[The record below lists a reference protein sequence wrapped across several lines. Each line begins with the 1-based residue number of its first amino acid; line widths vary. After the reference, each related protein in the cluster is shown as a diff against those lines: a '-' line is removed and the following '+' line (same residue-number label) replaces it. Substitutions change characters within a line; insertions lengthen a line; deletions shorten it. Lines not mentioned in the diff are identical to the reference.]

1 MRQIIDG
8 TYRQLNKLP
17 TWKKLP
23 YDDWPE
29 TGTGRRSRPTT
40 WSRGISGKQNRARWP
55 SFCGRS
61 SKPFVAVYGDSQ
73 LRPVVEGCVSPGPKG
88 RLAFGYNCTP
98 GGSLRHIRQE
108 MKDNPPP
115 REPAMVVLVAGTNN
129 LSAVTTSLEVDMEEF
144 HHVLLSAKEQFPMSK
159 LAAVG
164 ILPRL
169 DRETSMYNSYFKTIC
184 DREGVNF
191 LDYTEDFPTNQRK
204 LWSRH
209 DSLHLSEDAG
219 IPRLLQLLE
228 DSCVQLLEAGKQLT
242 PEQWAALEW
251 DKGGRA
257 YVPQLSTRHAG
268 LYKAQIWTK
277 EEGGTANP
285 ATGNCK
291 RHKKRV
297 SKKCKAKRKLY
308 QPSWDAFNFKDW
320 REPQTPANP
329 PSQSPVCDPPSQ
341 SPVCDPPSQ
350 SPVCD
355 PPSQSPVCDPPSQSP
370 VCDPPS
376 QSPVCDPPS
385 QSPVCDPPSQSPVCD
400 PPSQSPVCDPPSQSP
415 VCDPPSQSPVCDP
428 PSQSPVCDPPSQSP
442 VCDPPSQ
449 SPVCD
454 PPSQSPVCDPPS
466 QSPVCD
472 PPSQS
477 PVCDPPSQSPVCDPP
492 SQSPVCDPLSQSPV
506 CDPPSQSPVCDPPS
520 LSPSSNIL
528 NPPSHSPACNNIPPQ
543 TPLSDNPTV
552 GSYMHSMVSRRMCI
566 PVYCHVVVQHTYV
579 CVHCKNERKIE

>member
-1 MRQIIDG
+1 
-8 TYRQLNKLP
+8 
-17 TWKKLP
+17 
-23 YDDWPE
+23 
-29 TGTGRRSRPTT
+29 
-40 WSRGISGKQNRARWP
+40 
-55 SFCGRS
+55 
-61 SKPFVAVYGDSQ
+61 
-73 LRPVVEGCVSPGPKG
+73 
-88 RLAFGYNCTP
+88 
-98 GGSLRHIRQE
+98 
-108 MKDNPPP
+108 
-115 REPAMVVLVAGTNN
+115 
-129 LSAVTTSLEVDMEEF
+129 
-144 HHVLLSAKEQFPMSK
+144 
-159 LAAVG
+159 
-164 ILPRL
+164 
-169 DRETSMYNSYFKTIC
+169 MYNSYFKTIC

-251 DKGGRA
+251 DKGGLA

-385 QSPVCDPPSQSPVCD
+385 QSPVCDPPSH
-400 PPSQSPVCDPPSQSP
+400 
-415 VCDPPSQSPVCDP
+415 
-428 PSQSPVCDPPSQSP
+428 
-442 VCDPPSQ
+442 
-449 SPVCD
+449 
-454 PPSQSPVCDPPS
+454 
-466 QSPVCD
+466 
-472 PPSQS
+472 
-477 PVCDPPSQSPVCDPP
+477 
-492 SQSPVCDPLSQSPV
+492 SPV